1 MAAHP
6 PPTQDSDFPIKC
18 QGTISFWDDTEGIEQ
33 AKAGPFLVGTR
44 IRIQSL
50 ANDPMA
56 LGGKVGT
63 VAWLVPGGASVQL
76 DGEVEKVKVQDAAM
90 MQEVGV
96 HAEILEAAGGEPMKL
111 TPDADPLQPFL
122 FDRLKEVVH
131 IRVTCKRKETPENLK
146 STLLKLL
153 VRWCALV
160 VHAGVKNNPCCEV
173 EIDSIQLNDQSLS
186 SRDPFKWAENGALIT
201 VVGTIKVTAKRA
213 AYSTQP
219 YQPAP
224 GEGSACCSLQ

>member
-33 AKAGPFLVGTR
+33 AKAGPFVVGTR

-96 HAEILEAAGGEPMKL
+96 HAERAHEVNARRRPAPTLPLRQIERGRTYKSDLQTQGDAGESQIDVAQASG
-111 TPDADPLQPFL
+111 A
-122 FDRLKEVVH
+122 VV
-131 IRVTCKRKETPENLK
+131 
-146 STLLKLL
+146 
-153 VRWCALV
+153 ALV